1 MSLAIGDR
9 VGAYRLISPHPGGG
23 WRASDGAQDGRVHLE
38 LDDSGDW
45 RTSAVAAMRLASQ
58 VGMLQHPGVAKIV
71 DRGVLPDPLNKC
83 ASRPWIA
90 TELADGMPLS
100 EIMARRALAVDE
112 TLELVRDLASILAH
126 LHERGLVHDAVKPHA
141 ITMRTGARSFPIQL
155 GSWRELRTGDG
166 SSDIH
171 ALGVLAYR
179 AVTGRFPGLH
189 VPELVPGV
197 PGGVGALIVNMLS
210 ADPDDRPT
218 SAEVLFVVG
227 ELSGDR
233 ALSGPRFARRWTP
246 APDELQPITEAIT
259 LPLKRA

>member
-23 WRASDGAQDGRVHLE
+23 WRAVAKHRRVHLE
-38 LDDSGDW
+38 IDDTGDW

-58 VGMLQHPGVAKIV
+58 VSMLEHPGVAKII
-71 DRGVLPDPLNKC
+71 DRGVLPDH
-83 ASRPWIA
+83 RPWIA
-90 TELADGMPLS
+90 TELAEGMPLG
-100 EIMARRALAVDE
+100 EIMSRRALAVDE

-197 PGGVGALIVNMLS
+197 PGGVGALIVKMLS

-218 SAEVLFVVG
+218 SGEVMFVVG

-259 LPLKRA
+259 LPLKRV